1 MDKVR
6 KSHRYSA
13 SNKIDAQS
21 GLSLN
26 NKCQVLNGN
35 HDICRKCD
43 NTVANGDKAL
53 QCESCLSWCHCKCI
67 SMSDQDYKIAM
78 KLKFLKFICPMCEDD
93 FEKNMF
99 SNEETQKDT
108 GTKENNDDL
117 KKQLSQLTDM
127 LHNVLD
133 RLTKMEESREG
144 QNKILDRRIEE
155 MVDAKLQDALEDQR
169 VKESKKLNLILV
181 NVRESACTNIM
192 DAKEEDKR
200 VTEALIKE
208 IFPEENIEVHDPLR
222 LRGKQIGN
230 RPRLLRVRV
239 QDEQTKW
246 NIIKNAHKLNTNGK
260 RQQRVYINP
269 DQTIKER
276 EEYRRLKVELDRRT
290 SEGEPHLKIERIG
303 NKRQIVRRA
312 PQDDEMGATGNSQGS
327 R

>member
-1 MDKVR
+1 
-6 KSHRYSA
+6 
-13 SNKIDAQS
+13 
-21 GLSLN
+21 
-26 NKCQVLNGN
+26 
-35 HDICRKCD
+35 
-43 NTVANGDKAL
+43 
-53 QCESCLSWCHCKCI
+53 
-67 SMSDQDYKIAM
+67 
-78 KLKFLKFICPMCEDD
+78 
-93 FEKNMF
+93 
-99 SNEETQKDT
+99 
-108 GTKENNDDL
+108 
-117 KKQLSQLTDM
+117 
-127 LHNVLD
+127 
-133 RLTKMEESREG
+133 
-144 QNKILDRRIEE
+144 